1 MVLRKQDIHQRR
13 PFFSMKDEL
22 RIGHCQNN
30 NYRCNGCGISHDKA
44 GLSKY
49 SKYAAIYGEIRI

>member
-1 MVLRKQDIHQRR
+1 MVTQTRHT
-13 PFFSMKDEL
+13 PTTSVFSMKDEL

-44 GLSKY
+44 DLSKY